1 MPSADLDRKVDSYK
15 LGVGHMKELMPTMV
29 EAYDQFTNICLKDGA
44 LDAKQKQLIAL
55 GISLFANN
63 EVCTYYHVQEAY
75 TQGAT
80 KQEILE
86 ASAVASAVG
95 SGHILSQGATRV
107 QQALESLTAGMQ

>member
-1 MPSADLDRKVDSYK
+1 MQSTELDRKVDAYK

-29 EAYDQFTNICLKDGA
+29 EAYHQFTGSCMEAGV

-55 GISLFANN
+55 GISLYANN
-63 EVCTYYHVQEAY
+63 EVCTYYHVQEASA
-75 TQGAT
+75 QGAT

-86 ASAVASAVG
+86 ASAVAAAVG

-107 QQALESLTAGMQ
+107 QQALDAFAAGMQ